1 VQSSRAFRLSDI
13 VSAVASAAFLLV
25 AILVFAG
32 SGATGEAASSVIAD
46 GSFVALLS
54 LGLTLVLRA
63 GRLDL
68 SVAAVAAA
76 AGLVAAQMGVGGQV
90 LLPGFV
96 VAIAAGAVAGLLNG
110 LLGSLSRTAAVVATV
125 GTTAVAEALANRA
138 SAQPIR
144 AALGSANP
152 DQIAA
157 IALVLTIVAAV
168 VVVLLLTLAPGPLD
182 ALAGDA
188 ERPARVSA
196 VLVAAFV
203 CSGALAALAGVI
215 SAGFLGEAQPLPSTN
230 LLLEALAAALI
241 GGSTL
246 RGGSGTGYG
255 AVLASFAI
263 VTLVIALVVRGVDV
277 AVLLGIGGALVVLGL
292 LFSEA
297 RSRLLS

>member
-1 VQSSRAFRLSDI
+1 
-13 VSAVASAAFLLV
+13 
-25 AILVFAG
+25 
-32 SGATGEAASSVIAD
+32 
-46 GSFVALLS
+46 
-54 LGLTLVLRA
+54 
-63 GRLDL
+63 
-68 SVAAVAAA
+68 
-76 AGLVAAQMGVGGQV
+76 
-90 LLPGFV
+90 
-96 VAIAAGAVAGLLNG
+96 
-110 LLGSLSRTAAVVATV
+110 
-125 GTTAVAEALANRA
+125 
-138 SAQPIR
+138 
-144 AALGSANP
+144 
-152 DQIAA
+152 
-157 IALVLTIVAAV
+157 VLTIVAAV

-292 LFSEA
+292 LLSEA